1 MKRLNPFQFVD
12 HYTLLLVGVVILASV
27 LPAQGGFAGFMKGL
41 TTVAVSLLFFLHG
54 IKLPRAA
61 LLSGLTH
68 WRLHLLI
75 FSCTF
80 VLFPL
85 LAIIFR
91 PVLIPLLS
99 EPLYLGIVYLCVLPA
114 TVQSAISMVSIAKGN
129 VAAAICSAS
138 GSTLLGVLITPFM
151 VGWLIH
157 DTSEVSGTLGM
168 AGRIF
173 VQLMLPFLVG
183 HLLHPYAQK
192 WLKKF
197 GRVIPLVD
205 RGSILLIVY
214 TAFSA
219 AIVQGLWSQ
228 VTWSVLGALLLVC
241 AVALGVVLLVSWK
254 LACMLGFDRAD
265 QITVMFCGSQ
275 KSLAS
280 GIPMAQILFTASTVG
295 FMVLPLMLFHQ
306 MQLMLCSM
314 LAQHWSRRMEAANE
328 AIAATVTTKS

>member
-1 MKRLNPFQFVD
+1 M
-12 HYTLLLVGVVILASV
+12 
-27 LPAQGGFAGFMKGL
+27 
-41 TTVAVSLLFFLHG
+41 
-54 IKLPRAA
+54 
-61 LLSGLTH
+61 
-68 WRLHLLI
+68 
-75 FSCTF
+75 
-80 VLFPL
+80 
-85 LAIIFR
+85 
-91 PVLIPLLS
+91 
-99 EPLYLGIVYLCVLPA
+99 YLGIVYLCVLPA

-138 GSTLLGVLITPFM
+138 GSTLLGVLFTPFM
-151 VGWLIH
+151 VGWLIN
-157 DTSEVSGTLGM
+157 DTNEVSGTLGM

-192 WLKKF
+192 WLKQF
-197 GRVIPLVD
+197 GRVIPFVD

-228 VTWSVLGALLLVC
+228 VTWADLGALLLVC
-241 AVALGVVLLVSWK
+241 AVLLAIVLWLSLR
-254 LACMLGFDRAD
+254 LARMMGFDRAD

-280 GIPMAQILFTASTVG
+280 GIPMAQILFSASAVG

-306 MQLMLCSM
+306 MQLMVCSM
-314 LAQHWSRRMEAANE
+314 LAQHWSRRADQAEAT
-328 AIAATVTTKS
+328 AAAQAPAK